1 MMKRSVIVVFAV
13 MAMLMT
19 GCTAVQTSDIKID
32 AEADPK
38 ANFSG
43 YKSYAWLG
51 SAVILN
57 DTYGQW
63 EPKGFDADA
72 EIMHLID
79 AELRKRG
86 MSQTTDEPDM
96 YVAFIA
102 GADMDALEIK
112 ESPEGDNA
120 VLENVPQGGL
130 LIVLIDA
137 DTGYVI
143 WAGVATAEI
152 QGDSDAKTAKARLDY
167 AVSKMLKRVPK

>member
-1 MMKRSVIVVFAV
+1 MMKRSAIFFFAV
-13 MAMLMT
+13 VAMLMT
-19 GCTAVQTSDIKID
+19 GCSTVQTSDIKVD
-32 AEADPK
+32 AQADPK

-43 YKSYAWLG
+43 YNSYAWLG
-51 SAVILN
+51 SAVVLN

-72 EIMHLID
+72 EIMYLID

-86 MSQTTDEPDM
+86 MSENSERPDM
-96 YVAFIA
+96 YVAFVA
-102 GADMDALEIK
+102 GVDMDALEIK
-112 ESPEGDNA
+112 ESPDGKNA

-130 LIVLIDA
+130 LVVLIDA

-152 QGDSDAKTAKARLDY
+152 QEKSDAKAAKARLDY
-167 AVSKMLKRVPK
+167 AVSQMLKKLPK